1 MMNNGSRGNSKDIF
15 IEKKQS
21 SPLKTD
27 NSFEQKQQDL
37 NSLSKFLVNEKKT
50 KNIFPQK
57 QQNINNTPLAQLQN
71 KEKNFSKKSSANL
84 KGISSYL
91 KQVNLSNPKI
101 NNYQPRRKDLSKL
114 LPNPI
119 DYSFCDNLKKSAKG
133 EPCISKYIKGKYYL
147 FLASSMVRIRELV
160 TENEVGTTR

>member
-101 NNYQPRRKDLSKL
+101 NN
-114 LPNPI
+114 
-119 DYSFCDNLKKSAKG
+119 
-133 EPCISKYIKGKYYL
+133 
-147 FLASSMVRIRELV
+147 
-160 TENEVGTTR
+160 